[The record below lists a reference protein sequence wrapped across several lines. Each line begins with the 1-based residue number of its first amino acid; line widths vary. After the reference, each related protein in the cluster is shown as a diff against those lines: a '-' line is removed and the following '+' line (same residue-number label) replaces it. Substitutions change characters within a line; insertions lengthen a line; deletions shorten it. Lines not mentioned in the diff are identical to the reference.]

1 MILIPKGGTASRHIW
16 FEVLPDHSVLVEIVT
31 HGDGG
36 GKTSAVFDHPS
47 AIYLVDY
54 FQREGIVATPP
65 LDTEG
70 LMGRE

>member
-47 AIYLVDY
+47 AL
-54 FQREGIVATPP
+54 
-65 LDTEG
+65 
-70 LMGRE
+70 